1 MSGWSIL
8 TLPKPEPL
16 SALVGMRTRLEGTQT
31 SGAGESPAQ
40 EANVAEVSYGET
52 VSVEPEYPDK
62 SSATRRSSRA
72 YWGDV
77 PLTRRHKPDK
87 QVTNGVVGSKSAG
100 EPISAPADEHS
111 PTTLWGKGCRKDHLS
126 LRICFSGLFA
136 GLKDNGRAPT
146 AHGEIAVRAT
156 PEPPRLPGKGRRTGR
171 QCQKRGSGPIVLDGV
186 TPVQGVWESQAQGK
200 GV

>member
-8 TLPKPEPL
+8 TLPKPEQL

-31 SGAGESPAQ
+31 SGAGESHAQ

-52 VSVEPEYPDK
+52 VMVEPEYPDK
-62 SSATRRSSRA
+62 SSATRRLSRA
-72 YWGDV
+72 HWGDV

-87 QVTNGVVGSKSAG
+87 QVTNGVVGSKSEGAYSN
-100 EPISAPADEHS
+100 PSDERS
-111 PTTLWGKGCRKDHLS
+111 PTTLWGNGCRKDHLS

-136 GLKDNGRAPT
+136 GLKGNGRAPT
-146 AHGEIAVRAT
+146 AHGAIAVRAT
-156 PEPPRLPGKGRRTGR
+156 PEPPRLPVKGRRIGR

-200 GV
+200 GG